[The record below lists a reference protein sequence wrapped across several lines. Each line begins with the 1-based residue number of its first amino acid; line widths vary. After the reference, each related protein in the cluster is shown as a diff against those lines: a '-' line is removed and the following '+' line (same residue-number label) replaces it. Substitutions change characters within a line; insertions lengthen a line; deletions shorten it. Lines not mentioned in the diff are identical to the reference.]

1 MTQRTKIM
9 TIVAVVA
16 FVNMMLSV
24 FDSSVLNEFP
34 RAQIVYKILSAV
46 FAAAA
51 WACSHYFNQDFTEE
65 ACIGSGVTANLKAQK
80 KPDDIVYTEPDEYT
94 EPTDPGEA
102 VDEDPENED
111 EEGVDNE

>member
-80 KPDDIVYTEPDEYT
+80 KPDDIVYTEP
-94 EPTDPGEA
+94 TDPGEK
-102 VDEDPENED
+102 VTEDPEEEED
-111 EEGVDNE
+111 EEEENE